1 MLTAYLDVDFV
12 KEAIQKGAYDYIL
25 KPYHLDK
32 LEGTIRR
39 ALQNIAARVN
49 YVADAHDAL
58 QRIVG
63 ESRPVQE
70 MKALMLQYGPG
81 DAPVLIQGESGTGKE
96 LVARALHQL
105 SPRRRGPFVPIN
117 CGAIPE
123 SLLESELFGAER
135 GAFTDAVSR
144 PGCFEQAN
152 GGCIF
157 LDEIG
162 EMSQFAQVKLLR
174 VLESKELTRVG
185 GTERIALNLRVISAT
200 NRELQADVGRERFR
214 RDLYYRIWVLPL
226 TVPPLRLR
234 KEDIP
239 LLCAQFFQDFDCPDK
254 KLHPAAIEKLL
265 SHDWPG
271 NIREMRNVIQRAL
284 VLSKE
289 REVRDRDI
297 CFS

>member
-1 MLTAYLDVDFV
+1 
-12 KEAIQKGAYDYIL
+12 
-25 KPYHLDK
+25 
-32 LEGTIRR
+32 
-39 ALQNIAARVN
+39 
-49 YVADAHDAL
+49 
-58 QRIVG
+58 
-63 ESRPVQE
+63 
-70 MKALMLQYGPG
+70 
-81 DAPVLIQGESGTGKE
+81 
-96 LVARALHQL
+96 
-105 SPRRRGPFVPIN
+105 
-117 CGAIPE
+117 
-123 SLLESELFGAER
+123 
-135 GAFTDAVSR
+135 
-144 PGCFEQAN
+144 
-152 GGCIF
+152 
-157 LDEIG
+157 
-162 EMSQFAQVKLLR
+162 MSQFAQVKLLR

-200 NRELQADVGRERFR
+200 NRELQADVGQERFR

-254 KLHPAAIEKLL
+254 KLQPAAIEKLL

-284 VLSKE
+284 ILSDE